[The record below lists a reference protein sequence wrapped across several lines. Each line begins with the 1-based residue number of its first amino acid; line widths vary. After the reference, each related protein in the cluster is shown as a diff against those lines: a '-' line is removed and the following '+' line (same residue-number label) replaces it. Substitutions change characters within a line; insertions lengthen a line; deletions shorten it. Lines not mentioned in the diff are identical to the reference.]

1 MNSAQ
6 MCIDDSRHLP
16 LAVRVV
22 EAISTTLL
30 WLGYLGL
37 LSYVQ
42 SAVVGHDGL
51 TAAPVHALGSS
62 QSQGVGLSFDS
73 FVMHVLGVT
82 VCGSSV
88 LFLWARYNR
97 ARFRSRDRRNE
108 PAMVSKEQFA
118 LYFGA
123 TCEQIATLQHARRL
137 VMHHDDA
144 GRLTRVRYRRR
155 VRVQVSQ
162 PPLAL
167 SFGSS
172 RVASLRRLPAWSS
185 NHAHERDTEPSALTQ

>member
-37 LSYVQ
+37 LSYLQ

-51 TAAPVHALGSS
+51 TAATVHALGSS

-82 VCGSSV
+82 FCGSSV
-88 LFLWARYNR
+88 LFLWACYNG
-97 ARFRSRDRRNE
+97 ARFRGRDRRNE
-108 PAMVSKEQFA
+108 PAMVSEEQFA
-118 LYFGA
+118 HYFGA
-123 TCEQIATLQHARRL
+123 TREQIATLQGARRL
-137 VMHHDDA
+137 VMHHDTE
-144 GRLTRVRYRRR
+144 GRLTRVRCRRR
-155 VRVQVSQ
+155 VDVQVSQ

-167 SFGSS
+167 SLDS
-172 RVASLRRLPAWSS
+172 
-185 NHAHERDTEPSALTQ
+185 